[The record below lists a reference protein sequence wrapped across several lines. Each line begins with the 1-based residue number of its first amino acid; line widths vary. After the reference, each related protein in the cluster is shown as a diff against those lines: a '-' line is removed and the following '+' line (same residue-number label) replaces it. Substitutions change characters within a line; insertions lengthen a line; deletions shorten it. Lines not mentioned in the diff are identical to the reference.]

1 MFIRFIHRRMRGK
14 VWACTTVLAL
24 LASFLLPAYGLATP
38 VSVSAAS
45 STIVV
50 SEVLYDAAGA
60 EPDEEWI
67 EIYNLSAS
75 PIDLSDYKVGDE
87 ETQGGG
93 EGMAQFPAGTTIDA
107 GGVIVIANKA
117 TAFSAVYGFNPDF
130 ELVDSDPDV
139 PDMIPYT
146 AWASRD
152 VQLAGSS
159 DKVLIL
165 DSSDSMV
172 DAVSW
177 GSSTFA
183 FDPPAPD
190 VAAGHSLERVPANED
205 TDTADDF
212 VDQDTPAPGQVQV
225 SQGPQIVINE
235 IMIDPAAVD
244 DSVGEWFE
252 LYNAGSEAIDI
263 QGWSILSGEEE
274 HLITESLVI
283 PVGGY
288 VVLGNNGDS
297 DTNGGLTVDYV
308 YGSDITLDNTAD
320 TLSLKYGDG
329 YTADMVNYNSTDF
342 LISPGASIQ
351 LIDPSLDNDVG
362 ANWRRAHTV
371 WSGSAGDR
379 GTPGEANNA
388 DTTPPEVSSTG
399 PSDGDTGV
407 DLNTNVTA
415 TFSETMDETT
425 VTADVFTLTVDGTQ
439 VPGSFSYDPGTNTL
453 TFDPTDPLADGTTYT
468 ARVDDS
474 VMDLAGNHMAEPY
487 TWSFTT
493 AAGPP
498 PPIPAIVINEIM
510 QNPRA
515 VSDDY
520 GEWFELYNA
529 DSADVDINGWTICDD
544 DTDSHTINNGGPLV
558 IPAGGYLVLA
568 RNGDPSLNGG
578 VLADYVYSDF
588 ALANGA
594 DEVVLVDTS
603 GQEVDRVNYDGG
615 PNFPD
620 PNGASMALNDPALDN
635 NNGNNWT
642 TSSRPYGLGDLGTP
656 GQANFGPDT
665 IPPQVAFTRPAAD
678 ATDVPVDSTVEAI
691 FDEAMAADTFTAD
704 TFTLTGPEG
713 QVTGTVSCEDAIATF
728 TPDAPLE
735 PETLYTAR
743 VSGAVTDLAGNPLGA
758 DYTWS
763 FTTEMAVGPEIIT
776 IAEAKTRD
784 LGTMVTVEGI
794 ATAPTGIYYA
804 GSGNT
809 KFYIQDATAGIQVYV
824 PGSVGTLP
832 TVTLGDQVRI
842 TAELEEYRGEFQL
855 IPASADDWLITDGD
869 PEDVPDPQA
878 VAIADIGEGTE
889 GLLVTV
895 QGQVTSRQ
903 DLSYGN
909 VLLTLSDG
917 VATTDIY
924 IDGNAGLDTSAVA
937 VGDDYRFTGIGS
949 QRDTHYRVMPR
960 IQSDLVEIFPA
971 PVLIS
976 EVQVR
981 GPAGGS
987 DEFIELYN
995 PSDTD
1000 DFDLDGYR
1008 LVYRS
1013 AAGNTDYTRFEWTTS
1028 TIIPP
1033 HRHYLLVNSS
1043 AYSGDVPGDA
1053 TYSAGIADNGGL
1065 ALRDPEGNIV
1075 DSVGWGTATN
1085 IFVEASPAPSPA
1097 SEESI
1102 ERKPGGDEGNGQDT
1116 NNNYEDFQIISPP
1129 NPQNLASPP
1138 VPPIG
1143 PPFVPIYEIQG
1154 DGFASPYDGQEVA
1167 TAGVVIA
1174 DFQDTGK
1181 NGFFIQD
1188 VAGDENP
1195 FTSDGI
1201 FVYEGG
1207 NTVDVALG
1215 DFVTVTGT
1223 VDEFYDDTQIVLQ
1236 TVTVDSTGNPLPAP
1250 VELNPPFDNT
1260 EALSYYEALEGMLVS
1275 APECTVVGPTNKYG
1289 EFVVVRADLG
1299 INRVFQDDPQGTGER
1314 IMVDDE
1320 GGTRYYVKV
1329 GDSIAGLIGPLDY
1342 TYGNYKVQQRDPL
1355 TVNAAPDPGVP
1366 TPPELAADEFSVAT
1380 FNLENL
1386 FDTVDEPGKDDPV
1399 LSDEEYQLKLTKLAA
1414 AINAMGGPAILA
1426 VEEAEN
1432 ATVLEDLAAAVNATG
1447 ELTTLPALKPGEV
1460 IALDD
1465 PLASAVI
1472 SYQVT
1477 LVDGPDVRGI
1487 DVGLLT
1493 RSDRVMVVS
1502 AEARQTCTDL
1512 DDGFGPGVDPN
1523 FPCPEGENPLFS
1535 RPPLVVHL
1543 TVDGFPLTVIVNHF
1557 KSKGGDTPEMEYT
1570 LPRRIEQ
1577 AQWVASLVDE
1587 VLADDPWADVIVLG
1601 DLNDFLD
1608 SEPLAVLSGGRLR
1621 DVLFDVEK
1629 PSRYTY
1635 IYTGESEVLDHVL
1648 INADLEME
1656 FQGVMPFHINADFP
1670 VPEVEDDTLRRSSD
1684 HDAVLTWF
1692 RLAPPDAAFTAEP
1705 IYALVGQDVVFTN
1718 QSTGDEPLAFLWD
1731 FGDGTTSNERNP
1743 THAYAAEGD
1752 YTVTLTVSNAL
1763 GSDQASTVIH
1773 VGVAPDAAFT
1783 AKPIYALVGEDV
1795 IFTNGSTGTEP
1806 LSYEWDFGDGA
1817 TSTEENPTHAY
1828 AAEGDYTVTLSV
1840 SSPWGSDQ
1848 ASTVIH
1854 VGVAP
1859 EAAFS
1864 YSPKSPLVGKK
1875 VFFTNESTGTEPLS
1889 YEWDF
1894 GDGDTSTET
1903 NPQHVYVKPG
1913 TYEVRLTATN
1923 PWGSD
1928 TATARITVS
1937 QPPLSVNVRSV
1948 LIRWMHG
1955 GGRNFFVTKGKLE
1968 LPSGYTRDDLK
1979 NRAVIK
1985 MKIGGQTASEEVV
1998 FQKYGRLWLAIRD
2011 EWPDGSLDV
2020 VLMTVYWK
2028 RGHSGRQAVFHIFG
2042 TAELPGVGADT
2053 RPPKVTT
2060 KLSLPLLLGG
2070 KLSGSDTVTCV
2081 VHRDWWVFPR

>member
-1 MFIRFIHRRMRGK
+1 
-14 VWACTTVLAL
+14 
-24 LASFLLPAYGLATP
+24 
-38 VSVSAAS
+38 
-45 STIVV
+45 
-50 SEVLYDAAGA
+50 
-60 EPDEEWI
+60 
-67 EIYNLSAS
+67 
-75 PIDLSDYKVGDE
+75 
-87 ETQGGG
+87 
-93 EGMAQFPAGTTIDA
+93 
-107 GGVIVIANKA
+107 
-117 TAFSAVYGFNPDF
+117 
-130 ELVDSDPDV
+130 
-139 PDMIPYT
+139 
-146 AWASRD
+146 
-152 VQLAGSS
+152 
-159 DKVLIL
+159 
-165 DSSDSMV
+165 
-172 DAVSW
+172 
-177 GSSTFA
+177 
-183 FDPPAPD
+183 
-190 VAAGHSLERVPANED
+190 
-205 TDTADDF
+205 
-212 VDQDTPAPGQVQV
+212 
-225 SQGPQIVINE
+225 
-235 IMIDPAAVD
+235 
-244 DSVGEWFE
+244 
-252 LYNAGSEAIDI
+252 
-263 QGWSILSGEEE
+263 
-274 HLITESLVI
+274 
-283 PVGGY
+283 
-288 VVLGNNGDS
+288 
-297 DTNGGLTVDYV
+297 
-308 YGSDITLDNTAD
+308 
-320 TLSLKYGDG
+320 
-329 YTADMVNYNSTDF
+329 
-342 LISPGASIQ
+342 
-351 LIDPSLDNDVG
+351 
-362 ANWRRAHTV
+362 
-371 WSGSAGDR
+371 
-379 GTPGEANNA
+379 
-388 DTTPPEVSSTG
+388 
-399 PSDGDTGV
+399 
-407 DLNTNVTA
+407 
-415 TFSETMDETT
+415 
-425 VTADVFTLTVDGTQ
+425 
-439 VPGSFSYDPGTNTL
+439 
-453 TFDPTDPLADGTTYT
+453 
-468 ARVDDS
+468 
-474 VMDLAGNHMAEPY
+474 
-487 TWSFTT
+487 
-493 AAGPP
+493 
-498 PPIPAIVINEIM
+498 
-510 QNPRA
+510 
-515 VSDDY
+515 
-520 GEWFELYNA
+520 
-529 DSADVDINGWTICDD
+529 
-544 DTDSHTINNGGPLV
+544 
-558 IPAGGYLVLA
+558 
-568 RNGDPSLNGG
+568 
-578 VLADYVYSDF
+578 
-588 ALANGA
+588 
-594 DEVVLVDTS
+594 
-603 GQEVDRVNYDGG
+603 
-615 PNFPD
+615 
-620 PNGASMALNDPALDN
+620 
-635 NNGNNWT
+635 
-642 TSSRPYGLGDLGTP
+642 
-656 GQANFGPDT
+656 
-665 IPPQVAFTRPAAD
+665 
-678 ATDVPVDSTVEAI
+678 
-691 FDEAMAADTFTAD
+691 
-704 TFTLTGPEG
+704 
-713 QVTGTVSCEDAIATF
+713 
-728 TPDAPLE
+728 
-735 PETLYTAR
+735 
-743 VSGAVTDLAGNPLGA
+743 
-758 DYTWS
+758 YTWS

-784 LGTMVTVEGI
+784 LGTVVTVEGI

-1342 TYGNYKVQQRDPL
+1342 TYGNYKVQQRDEL
-1355 TVNAAPDPGVP
+1355 NITAADDPGVP
-1366 TPPELAADEFSVAT
+1366 APPELAADEFSVAT

-1399 LSDEEYQLKLTKLAA
+1399 LTDEEYQLKLTKLAA
-1414 AINAMGGPAILA
+1414 AINAMGGPTILA
-1426 VEEAEN
+1426 VQEAEN
-1432 ATVLEDLAAAVNATG
+1432 VTVLADLA
-1447 ELTTLPALKPGEV
+1447 
-1460 IALDD
+1460 
-1465 PLASAVI
+1465 I
-1472 SYQVT
+1472 STVVSYNVT
-1477 LVDGPDVRGI
+1477 LVDGPDGRGI

-1493 RSDRVMVVS
+1493 HSERVTVLS
-1502 AEARQTCTDL
+1502 AEARQACTTL
-1512 DDGFGPGVDPN
+1512 DDGFGPGQGD
-1523 FPCPEGENPLFS
+1523 CPEGQNMLFS
-1535 RPPLVVHL
+1535 RPPLVANL

-1557 KSKGGDTPEMEYT
+1557 KSKSQDTAEQQVT

-1587 VLADDPWADVIVLG
+1587 VLATDPWADVIVLG

-1608 SEPLAVLSGGRLR
+1608 SEPLAVLTSDGCLR

-1648 INADLEME
+1648 VSADLEPE

-1670 VPEVEDDTLRRSSD
+1670 VPEVEDDTLRKSSD

-1692 RLAPPDAAFTAEP
+1692 RLDPPVAAFTAEP
-1705 IYALVGQDVVFTN
+1705 IYALVGQDVIFTN
-1718 QSTGDEPLAFLWD
+1718 ESTGDEPLTFLWD
-1731 FGDGTTSNERNP
+1731 FGDGATSSVVSP
-1743 THAYAAEGD
+1743 THAYSAEGN
-1752 YTVTLTVSNAL
+1752 YTVTLTVSNTW
-1763 GSDQASTVIH
+1763 GSDRASMVIH
-1773 VGVAPDAAFT
+1773 VGVVPEAAFT
-1783 AKPIYALVGEDV
+1783 AEPVYALVGEEV
-1795 IFTNGSTGTEP
+1795 VFTNQSTGTEP
-1806 LSYEWDFGDGA
+1806 LSYEWDFDDGA
-1817 TSTEENPTHAY
+1817 TSTEKNPTHAY
-1828 AAEGDYTVTLSV
+1828 TSEGDYTVTLTV

-1854 VGVAP
+1854 VG
-1859 EAAFS
+1859 
-1864 YSPKSPLVGKK
+1864 
-1875 VFFTNESTGTEPLS
+1875 
-1889 YEWDF
+1889 
-1894 GDGDTSTET
+1894 
-1903 NPQHVYVKPG
+1903 
-1913 TYEVRLTATN
+1913 R
-1923 PWGSD
+1923 
-1928 TATARITVS
+1928 
-1937 QPPLSVNVRSV
+1937 
-1948 LIRWMHG
+1948 
-1955 GGRNFFVTKGKLE
+1955 
-1968 LPSGYTRDDLK
+1968 
-1979 NRAVIK
+1979 
-1985 MKIGGQTASEEVV
+1985 
-1998 FQKYGRLWLAIRD
+1998 
-2011 EWPDGSLDV
+2011 
-2020 VLMTVYWK
+2020 
-2028 RGHSGRQAVFHIFG
+2028 
-2042 TAELPGVGADT
+2042 
-2053 RPPKVTT
+2053 
-2060 KLSLPLLLGG
+2060 
-2070 KLSGSDTVTCV
+2070 
-2081 VHRDWWVFPR
+2081 